1 MTVVSLFFQNYDGNQ
16 SVAPRQANSTS
27 FLLDLNSDS
36 AADHS
41 HSAPGL
47 TRSPTSP
54 EMPRQG
60 HTLDH
65 IVDLFDDVQK
75 IFERYPRFDVN
86 DLSAGSE
93 LLPSEHVTS
102 RDGDRVI
109 PAKDTTLFTDEDFS
123 SHRSSSFPHIHHP
136 LRPLR
141 SKSQKNV
148 RHADHHHKKKKKK
161 KKRRMHVN
169 KSFPSKMAVQ
179 SPPIP
184 EDNEE
189 EYTSDSDSDSSLS
202 RRNSTASQDFADGP
216 LVITEIGDI
225 DRSSSV
231 DLDKALGDV
240 PLEPPSPSPSSPQ
253 LVVPVN
259 GTPKKKSSG
268 RKVADFFIGENES
281 SPPRD
286 SSKGSMDSKQYK
298 YISDE
303 TSQQSDFNMEDQFS
317 LLDIG
322 TTEQEPLLSVQ
333 AQHKPAGSARSLNED
348 GRSRVH
354 FSVGGDESSANL
366 LSINREGS
374 DPSLSSG
381 NKQNKASIGSLSS
394 GKSSKS
400 HRSKRHHHYD
410 HYKTEDLLLRR
421 QKGSEVRL
429 DIMMQSEP
437 TEVDEAKMLHKVD
450 LDEMA
455 SHRLDNLHGGRR
467 HRLRKNH
474 SAMSSIVHVGKHK
487 KAKHKI
493 FQPRKKVDHRPHE
506 VFVELDELYE
516 GEGENYEWREKARWI
531 KFEEDVEEGA
541 ERWGKPHVASLS
553 FHSLLELRRGLEN
566 GTMVLDLV
574 AEDLPSIVTYVVD
587 DLVIH
592 DHIKSEHKGKVLK
605 TLLMKHKHRH
615 VGDKMKTL
623 IPRNIS
629 YMNLSGLDSSSKT
642 RHQKEKSLRR
652 SLTSSASFRSSTSL
666 EKMLDSPTSENLAKK
681 EKEAAQKAKDNEVK
695 NLEFVKVDVDNN
707 LHADGVHIGITTN
720 ESRQKNIQD
729 IMKRIPKD
737 AEALTVLVGC
747 VDYLEKPAMAFV
759 RLAEGQVLDNLTE
772 VPLPV
777 RFLFILLGPENAM
790 DYHEVGR
797 SISTLMANQHFHDIA
812 YKAISRDELLHAIN
826 EFLDE
831 SIVLPPGDWDQ
842 KTLLPIMDMA
852 RKKARAMRR
861 KKHKEEEK
869 IALLKKEE
877 KDKIPLD
884 PIKRTGRLFGGLVND
899 VKRRYPQYLS
909 DFKDAL
915 HFQCVTSFIFIFFA
929 CLSPTIAFGGL
940 LGEKT
945 KEYMGV
951 TETILST
958 SFSGVLFGLFSAQP
972 MMILGATG
980 PVLVFEESLYQF
992 CTSYDIEFLPMRFWI
1007 GFWVMIITFVVI
1019 GLEGSFL
1026 VKNITRFTEEI
1037 FTIVISLIFIYEVVK
1052 KMKATFYDH
1061 PLQVSYTN
1069 CGGVGPAYNVS
1080 FNDTKSLDNSTA
1092 YSTLSTPEN
1101 LYHVQQDHAFHDEV
1115 PQPNTALLSLVL
1127 MLGTFFIAYFLRIFR
1142 NSKFLGRSA
1151 RRALGDFGVVIA
1163 LFLMVL
1169 LDAITPTVYTQK
1181 LIISDNF
1188 EPTDSSKRGWIVP
1201 PMGSK
1206 KRMNADM
1213 IIGASLPAF
1222 LLFILL
1228 FLETQIT
1235 EMTLNK
1241 KEFKMKK
1248 GSGYHLDQVLLGIIT
1263 FIGGVFGLPWMC
1275 AATVRTLCHVS
1286 SLSVY
1291 SRYHAPGEKPK
1302 LVKVREQRVTNIAVN
1317 LLLGLSLLW
1326 GPLLR
1331 LIPMAVLFGI
1341 FLYVGVSA
1349 LSSLQLYRRMKLLFI
1364 PVKHHPSTGYVRR
1377 VRTIKMHLFTVI
1389 QVLLLAL
1396 MFGLKLS
1403 SAAIAFPLFVI
1414 LLIPVRLRIMNYFF
1428 SEHELEELDK
1438 EDEDSDFED
1447 EDDRDFYQ
1455 LAHMPI

>member
-1 MTVVSLFFQNYDGNQ
+1 MALHGRDNHEDLNYNGVDPSLG
-16 SVAPRQANSTS
+16 PRQVNSTS
-27 FLLDLNSDS
+27 FLQDLPSV
-36 AADHS
+36 ADHS

-47 TRSPTSP
+47 ARSPTSP
-54 EMPRQG
+54 DMPRPD
-60 HTLDH
+60 HSLDH

-86 DLSAGSE
+86 ELSAGSE

-109 PAKDTTLFTDEDFS
+109 PVKDTTLFTDEDFS

-141 SKSQKNV
+141 SKSHKNV
-148 RHADHHHKKKKKK
+148 RHAEHHHKKKKKK

-184 EDNEE
+184 EGDEE
-189 EYTSDSDSDSSLS
+189 EYCSTSDSDSDSSLS
-202 RRNSTASQDFADGP
+202 RRNSTASGDLTDGP
-216 LVITEIGDI
+216 LVITEIMDN
-225 DRSSSV
+225 DQNPSV

-240 PLEPPSPSPSSPQ
+240 PPEPPTPSPSMSLLDVPQ
-253 LVVPVN
+253 TN
-259 GTPKKKSSG
+259 GVQERNSSG
-268 RKVADFFIGENES
+268 HKVADFFIGENES

-286 SSKGSMDSKQYK
+286 ISSNSVNSKSSEYLT
-298 YISDE
+298 E
-303 TSQQSDFNMEDQFS
+303 EMLQSAVNLEEQFHLS
-317 LLDIG
+317 DIG
-322 TTEQEPLLSVQ
+322 NSEHEPLLSVQ
-333 AQHKPAGSARSLNED
+333 AQHKPTGSGRSLIVD
-348 GRSRVH
+348 GRTRVH
-354 FSVGGDESSANL
+354 FSVGGDESSPNLAN
-366 LSINREGS
+366 ITRGES
-374 DPSLSSG
+374 DPSISSMNS
-381 NKQNKASIGSLSS
+381 NKQPKASFGSLSS

-421 QKGSEVRL
+421 QKGSEVHL
-429 DIMMQSEP
+429 DIVMKDQP
-437 TEVDEAKMLHKVD
+437 TEFDEAKMLHKVD

-455 SHRLDNLHGGRR
+455 SHRLDNLHGMRR
-467 HRLRKNH
+467 HRHKK
-474 SAMSSIVHVGKHK
+474 SQGTMSSIVHIGKHK
-487 KAKHKI
+487 KAKHKM
-493 FQPRKKVDHRPHE
+493 FTPKKKFDHKPHE
-506 VFVELDELYE
+506 VFVELDELY
-516 GEGENYEWREKARWI
+516 GLEGENYEWREKARWI

-553 FHSLLELRRGLEN
+553 FHSLLELRRCLEN
-566 GTMVLDLV
+566 GTLTLDLE
-574 AEDLPSIVTYVVD
+574 AEDLPSIVNYVVND
-587 DLVIH
+587 MVIH

-615 VGDKMKTL
+615 
-623 IPRNIS
+623 
-629 YMNLSGLDSSSKT
+629 
-642 RHQKEKSLRR
+642 QKEKSLRR
-652 SLTSSASFRSSTSL
+652 SLTSSSSFLSSASL
-666 EKMLDSPTSENLAKK
+666 EKMLDSPTSENLLKK
-681 EKEAAQKAKDNEVK
+681 EKEAAQKAKNNEVK

-707 LHADGVHIGITTN
+707 MHADGVHIGITTN

-729 IMKRIPKD
+729 IMRRIPKD

-747 VDYLEKPAMAFV
+747 VDYLDKPTMAFV

-861 KKHKEEEK
+861 KRHKEEEK
-869 IALLKKEE
+869 IALQKKEE
-877 KDKIPLD
+877 VDKIPLD
-884 PIKRTGRLFGGLVND
+884 PIKRTGRLFGGLIND
-899 VKRRYPQYLS
+899 VKRRYPHYLS

-915 HFQCVTSFIFIFFA
+915 HFQCIASFIFIFFA

-945 KEYMGV
+945 EKYMGV
-951 TETILST
+951 KETILST
-958 SFSGVLFGLFSAQP
+958 SISGVLFGLFSAQP

-980 PVLVFEESLYQF
+980 PVLVFEESLHQF
-992 CTSYDIEFLPMRFWI
+992 CTKYSIEFLPMRFWI
-1007 GFWVMIITFVVI
+1007 GFWVMVITFVVI

-1026 VKNITRFTEEI
+1026 VKHITRFTEEI

-1052 KMKATFYDH
+1052 KMKATFHDH
-1061 PLQVSYTN
+1061 PLSETYSVCEMNNT
-1069 CGGVGPAYNVS
+1069 GGNRTALLPMEDKYH
-1080 FNDTKSLDNSTA
+1080 TYHDNFEDGC
-1092 YSTLSTPEN
+1092 PK
-1101 LYHVQQDHAFHDEV
+1101 
-1115 PQPNTALLSLVL
+1115 PNTALLSLVL

-1163 LFLMVL
+1163 LFLMVF
-1169 LDAITPTVYTQK
+1169 LDALLPTVYTQK
-1181 LIISDNF
+1181 LKIEDNF
-1188 EPTDSSKRGWIVP
+1188 EPTDTSKRGWIVP
-1201 PMGSK
+1201 PLGSK
-1206 KRMNADM
+1206 GNMSADM

-1248 GSGYHLDQVLLGIIT
+1248 GSGYHMDQVLLGIIT
-1263 FIGGVFGLPWMC
+1263 FIGGAFGLPWMC

-1291 SRYHAPGEKPK
+1291 SRTHAPGEKPK
-1302 LVKVREQRVTNIAVN
+1302 LIKVREQRVTNIAVS

-1349 LSSLQLYRRMKLLFI
+1349 LSSLQLYRRIKLLFI
-1364 PVKHHPSTGYVRR
+1364 PVKHHPSIGYVRR
-1377 VRTIKMHLFTVI
+1377 VRSIKMHLFTVI
-1389 QVLLLAL
+1389 QVALLAL

-1403 SAAIAFPLFVI
+1403 PAAIAFPLFII
-1414 LLIPVRLRIMNYFF
+1414 LLIPVRLRVMNYLF
-1428 SEHELEELDK
+1428 SGEELKELDK
-1438 EDEDSDFED
+1438 EDEDSEFED
-1447 EDDRDFYQ
+1447 EDDPDFYQ

>member
-1 MTVVSLFFQNYDGNQ
+1 MAFLGRDNHEDLNYNRDQ
-16 SVAPRQANSTS
+16 STGPRQVNSTS
-27 FLLDLNSDS
+27 FLLNATQELDGE
-36 AADHS
+36 HS
-41 HSAPGL
+41 HSSPGVL
-47 TRSPTSP
+47 TRSPTAP
-54 EMPRQG
+54 DMPRQD
-60 HTLDH
+60 HSLDH

-75 IFERYPRFDVN
+75 IFEKYPKFDVT

-93 LLPSEHVTS
+93 LLASEHVTS

-109 PAKDTTLFTDEDFS
+109 PAKDAMVYTEDDFS
-123 SHRSSSFPHIHHP
+123 SHRSNSFPHIHHP

-141 SKSQKNV
+141 SKSHKNV
-148 RHADHHHKKKKKK
+148 RHSEHHKKKKK

-169 KSFPSKMAVQ
+169 KSFPSKSAVQ

-184 EDNEE
+184 EDDED
-189 EYTSDSDSDSSLS
+189 EYCSSYDSSSDSSIS
-202 RRNSTASQDFADGP
+202 RRNSSVSQDLVDAP
-216 LVITEIGDI
+216 LVIKEQSDLEP
-225 DRSSSV
+225 SSSV

-240 PLEPPSPSPSSPQ
+240 PPEPPTPSPTSTQ
-253 LVVPVN
+253 LEAPR
-259 GTPKKKSSG
+259 TPERKPSD

-286 SSKGSMDSKQYK
+286 LTPSVEKKPFPSSFN
-298 YISDE
+298 E
-303 TSQQSDFNMEDQFS
+303 VLSQSSSTTEDHFQ
-317 LLDIG
+317 LLDFG
-322 TTEQEPLLSVQ
+322 NTEQEPLLSEQ
-333 AQHKPAGSARSLNED
+333 AQRKPAGSSRSLLDE

-354 FSVGGDESSANL
+354 FSVGGEDSAANL
-366 LSINREGS
+366 LSLKGDTESVSS
-374 DPSLSSG
+374 DQS
-381 NKQNKASIGSLSS
+381 QNKRSRASFHSTGS
-394 GKSSKS
+394 GKSTKS
-400 HRSKRHHHYD
+400 HRHKRHHD

-421 QKGSEVRL
+421 QKGSEVHL
-429 DIMMQSEP
+429 DMVVKSEP
-437 TEVDEAKMLHKVD
+437 TETDEAQMLHKAD

-455 SHRLDNLHGGRR
+455 SHRLDKLHGIRR
-467 HRLRKNH
+467 HRLTKNH
-474 SAMSSIVHVGKHK
+474 SAMSSIVHIGKHK
-487 KAKHKI
+487 KTKHKM
-493 FQPRKKVDHRPHE
+493 FQPKKKFDHRPHE
-506 VFVELDELYE
+506 VFVELDELYGDE
-516 GEGENYEWREKARWI
+516 EKYEWREKARWI

-566 GTMVLDLV
+566 GTMILDLE
-574 AEDLPSIVTYVVD
+574 AEDLPSIVTYVVND
-587 DLVIH
+587 MVIH
-592 DHIKSEHKGKVLK
+592 DHIKSEDKGKVLK
-605 TLLMKHKHRH
+605 TLLMKHKH
-615 VGDKMKTL
+615 VGDKLNTF
-623 IPRNIS
+623 IRRNIS
-629 YMNLSGLDSSSKT
+629 YMNLSGLDSSNK
-642 RHQKEKSLRR
+642 RHQKEKLSLRR
-652 SLTSSASFRSSTSL
+652 SLTSASFRSSASL
-666 EKMLDSPTSENLAKK
+666 DKMADTPTETLIKK
-681 EKEAAQKAKDNEVK
+681 EKEAAEKAKNNEVK
-695 NLEFVKVDVDNN
+695 NLEFVKVNVDNN
-707 LHADGVHIGITTN
+707 MHADGVHIGITTN

-729 IMKRIPKD
+729 IMRRIPKD

-747 VDYLEKPAMAFV
+747 VDYLAKPAMAFV

-777 RFLFILLGPENAM
+777 RFLFVLLGPENAM

-877 KDKIPLD
+877 EDKIPLD
-884 PIKRTGRLFGGLVND
+884 PLKRTGRLFGGLVND
-899 VKRRYPQYLS
+899 VKRRFPHYLS

-915 HFQCVTSFIFIFFA
+915 HFQCVASFIFIFFA

-945 KEYMGV
+945 NKYMGV
-951 TETILST
+951 TETIIST
-958 SFSGVLFGLFSAQP
+958 SLSGVLFGLFSAQP
-972 MMILGATG
+972 MMLLGATG

-992 CTSYDIEFLPMRFWI
+992 CTSYEIEFLPMRFWI
-1007 GFWVMIITFVVI
+1007 GLWVMLITFVVI
-1019 GLEGSFL
+1019 GLEGSYL
-1026 VKNITRFTEEI
+1026 VKHITRFTEEI

-1052 KMKATFYDH
+1052 KIKATFADH
-1061 PLQVSYTN
+1061 PLMETYTVCNSSTPNISSYNITIVSINET
-1069 CGGVGPAYNVS
+1069 S
-1080 FNDTKSLDNSTA
+1080 TKSPI
-1092 YSTLSTPEN
+1092 TLYEN
-1101 LYHVQQDHAFHDEV
+1101 LYSKDQHSYHTQTE
-1115 PQPNTALLSLVL
+1115 PKPNTALLSLVL

-1181 LIISDNF
+1181 LIISDDF
-1188 EPTDSSKRGWIVP
+1188 EPTDGSKRGWFVH
-1201 PMGSK
+1201 PMGIK
-1206 KRMNADM
+1206 KPMKTDM

-1248 GSGYHLDQVLLGIIT
+1248 GSGYHLDQVLLGVLS
-1263 FIGGVFGLPWMC
+1263 FIGGLFGLPWMC

-1291 SRYHAPGEKPK
+1291 SRFHAPGEKPR
-1302 LVKVREQRVTNIAVN
+1302 LVKVREQRVTSIAVN

-1331 LIPMAVLFGI
+1331 LVPMAVLFGI

-1364 PVKHHPSTGYVRR
+1364 PNKHHPSIGYVRR

-1389 QVLLLAL
+1389 QVLMLAL

-1403 SAAIAFPLFVI
+1403 PAAIAFPLFII
-1414 LLIPVRLRIMNYFF
+1414 LLIPVRLKVMNYFF
-1428 SEHELEELDK
+1428 SEQELGELDK

>member
-1 MTVVSLFFQNYDGNQ
+1 MAFLGRDNHEDLNYNRDQ
-16 SVAPRQANSTS
+16 STGPRQVNSTS
-27 FLLDLNSDS
+27 FLLNATQELDGE
-36 AADHS
+36 HS
-41 HSAPGL
+41 HSSPGVL
-47 TRSPTSP
+47 TRSPTAP
-54 EMPRQG
+54 DMPRQD
-60 HTLDH
+60 HSLDH

-75 IFERYPRFDVN
+75 IFEKYPKFDVT

-93 LLPSEHVTS
+93 LLASEHVTS

-109 PAKDTTLFTDEDFS
+109 PAKDAMVYTEDDFS
-123 SHRSSSFPHIHHP
+123 SHRSNSFPHIHHP

-141 SKSQKNV
+141 SKSHKNV
-148 RHADHHHKKKKKK
+148 RHSEHHKKKKK

-169 KSFPSKMAVQ
+169 KSFPSKSAVQ

-184 EDNEE
+184 EDDED
-189 EYTSDSDSDSSLS
+189 EYCSSYDSSSDSSIS
-202 RRNSTASQDFADGP
+202 RRNSSVSQDLVDAP
-216 LVITEIGDI
+216 LVIKEQSDLEP
-225 DRSSSV
+225 SSSV

-240 PLEPPSPSPSSPQ
+240 PPEPPTPSPTSTQ
-253 LVVPVN
+253 LEAPR
-259 GTPKKKSSG
+259 TPERKPSD

-286 SSKGSMDSKQYK
+286 LTPSVEKKPFPSSFN
-298 YISDE
+298 E
-303 TSQQSDFNMEDQFS
+303 VLSQSSSTTEDHFQ
-317 LLDIG
+317 LLDFG
-322 TTEQEPLLSVQ
+322 NTEQEPLLSEQ
-333 AQHKPAGSARSLNED
+333 AQRKPAGSSRSLLDE

-354 FSVGGDESSANL
+354 FSVGGEDSAANL
-366 LSINREGS
+366 LSLKGDTESVSS
-374 DPSLSSG
+374 DQS
-381 NKQNKASIGSLSS
+381 QNKRSRASFHSTGS
-394 GKSSKS
+394 GKSTKS
-400 HRSKRHHHYD
+400 HRHKRHHD

-421 QKGSEVRL
+421 QKGSEVHL
-429 DIMMQSEP
+429 DMVVKSEP
-437 TEVDEAKMLHKVD
+437 TETDEAQMLHKAD

-455 SHRLDNLHGGRR
+455 SHRLDKLHGIRR
-467 HRLRKNH
+467 HRLTKNH
-474 SAMSSIVHVGKHK
+474 SAMSSIVHIGKHK
-487 KAKHKI
+487 KTKHKM
-493 FQPRKKVDHRPHE
+493 FQPKKKFDHRPHE
-506 VFVELDELYE
+506 VFVELDELYGDE
-516 GEGENYEWREKARWI
+516 EKYEWREKARWI

-566 GTMVLDLV
+566 GTMILDLE
-574 AEDLPSIVTYVVD
+574 AEDLPSIVTYVVND
-587 DLVIH
+587 MVIH
-592 DHIKSEHKGKVLK
+592 DHIKSEDKGKVLK
-605 TLLMKHKHRH
+605 TLLMKHKH
-615 VGDKMKTL
+615 
-623 IPRNIS
+623 
-629 YMNLSGLDSSSKT
+629 
-642 RHQKEKSLRR
+642 QKEKLSLRR
-652 SLTSSASFRSSTSL
+652 SLTSASFRSSASL
-666 EKMLDSPTSENLAKK
+666 DKMADTPTETLIKK
-681 EKEAAQKAKDNEVK
+681 EKEAAEKAKNNEVK
-695 NLEFVKVDVDNN
+695 NLEFVKVNVDNN
-707 LHADGVHIGITTN
+707 MHADGVHIGITTN

-729 IMKRIPKD
+729 IMRRIPKD

-747 VDYLEKPAMAFV
+747 VDYLAKPAMAFV

-777 RFLFILLGPENAM
+777 RFLFVLLGPENAM

-877 KDKIPLD
+877 EDKIPLD
-884 PIKRTGRLFGGLVND
+884 PLKRTGRLFGGLVND
-899 VKRRYPQYLS
+899 VKRRFPHYLS

-915 HFQCVTSFIFIFFA
+915 HFQCVASFIFIFFA

-945 KEYMGV
+945 NKYMGV
-951 TETILST
+951 TETIIST
-958 SFSGVLFGLFSAQP
+958 SLSGVLFGLFSAQP
-972 MMILGATG
+972 MMLLGATG

-992 CTSYDIEFLPMRFWI
+992 CTSYEIEFLPMRFWI
-1007 GFWVMIITFVVI
+1007 GLWVMLITFVVI
-1019 GLEGSFL
+1019 GLEGSYL
-1026 VKNITRFTEEI
+1026 VKHITRFTEEI

-1052 KMKATFYDH
+1052 KIKATFADH
-1061 PLQVSYTN
+1061 PLMETYTVCNSSTPNISSYNITIVSINET
-1069 CGGVGPAYNVS
+1069 S
-1080 FNDTKSLDNSTA
+1080 TKSPI
-1092 YSTLSTPEN
+1092 TLYEN
-1101 LYHVQQDHAFHDEV
+1101 LYSKDQHSYHTQTE
-1115 PQPNTALLSLVL
+1115 PKPNTALLSLVL

-1181 LIISDNF
+1181 LIISDDF
-1188 EPTDSSKRGWIVP
+1188 EPTDGSKRGWFVH
-1201 PMGSK
+1201 PMGIK
-1206 KRMNADM
+1206 KPMKTDM

-1248 GSGYHLDQVLLGIIT
+1248 GSGYHLDQVLLGVLS
-1263 FIGGVFGLPWMC
+1263 FIGGLFGLPWMC

-1291 SRYHAPGEKPK
+1291 SRFHAPGEKPR
-1302 LVKVREQRVTNIAVN
+1302 LVKVREQRVTSIAVN

-1331 LIPMAVLFGI
+1331 LVPMAVLFGI

-1364 PVKHHPSTGYVRR
+1364 PNKHHPSIGYVRR

-1389 QVLLLAL
+1389 QVLMLAL

-1403 SAAIAFPLFVI
+1403 PAAIAFPLFII
-1414 LLIPVRLRIMNYFF
+1414 LLIPVRLKVMNYFF
-1428 SEHELEELDK
+1428 SEQELGELDK